1 MAVNNRSDSLVTL
14 TNPRA
19 PVSEAYR
26 TLRTNLEFSS
36 LDKPIKTMVVT
47 SPGPGEGKSTTLAN
61 LAVTLAQAEK
71 QVILVDCDL
80 RRPSQ
85 HELFGLSNSVG
96 LTTMVVDDKAM
107 KQPPLLDTEVEG
119 LRLLPSGPVPP
130 NPSELVGSHRMAE
143 IIAMLSEQADIVLFD
158 APPVIAVTD
167 AAVLASRVDG
177 VLLVIKA
184 GATKRDQ
191 ARKAKALL
199 DKVNAHLV
207 GAVLN
212 NVKMDTSYY
221 RYYAGQESTR

>member
-1 MAVNNRSDSLVTL
+1 MAAARPSETLVTL
-14 TNPRA
+14 TMPRA

-36 LDKPIKTMVVT
+36 LDKPLKTIVVT
-47 SPGPGEGKSTTLAN
+47 SPGSDEGKSTTLAN

-71 QVILVDCDL
+71 TVILVDCDL

-85 HELFGLSNSVG
+85 HEIFGLTNEVG
-96 LTTMVVDDKAM
+96 LTTMMVDEQAM
-107 KQPPLLDTEVEG
+107 KAPPLQDTA
-119 LRLLPSGPVPP
+119 LPNLSVLTTGPLPP
-130 NPSELVGSHRMAE
+130 NPSELVGSHRMGE
-143 IIAMLSEQADIVLFD
+143 IIAGLSQSADVVLFD

-184 GATKRDQ
+184 GGTKRDHAQ
-191 ARKAKALL
+191 KAKALL
-199 DKVNAHLV
+199 DKVSAHLV

-221 RYYAGQESTR
+221 RYYTEQKRG

>member
-1 MAVNNRSDSLVTL
+1 MAAGGPSQTLVTL
-14 TNPRA
+14 TMPRA

-36 LDKPIKTMVVT
+36 LDKPLKTIVVT
-47 SPGPGEGKSTTLAN
+47 SPGPDEGKSTTLAN

-71 QVILVDCDL
+71 RVILVDCDL

-85 HELFGLSNSVG
+85 HEIFGLTNEVG
-96 LTTMVVDDKAM
+96 LTTMMVDEQAM
-107 KQPPLLDTEVEG
+107 KAPPLQATTV
-119 LRLLPSGPVPP
+119 PSLSVLTTGPLPP
-130 NPSELVGSHRMAE
+130 NPSELVGSRRMGE
-143 IIAMLSEQADIVLFD
+143 IIAGLSEAADVVLFD

-184 GATKRDQ
+184 GGTKRDHAQ
-191 ARKAKALL
+191 KAKALL
-199 DKVNAHLV
+199 DKVSAHLV

-221 RYYAGQESTR
+221 RYYTEQKRG

>member
-1 MAVNNRSDSLVTL
+1 MAVNNRSDRLVTL

-47 SPGPGEGKSTTLAN
+47 SPGPEEGKSTTLAN

-85 HELFGLSNSVG
+85 HELFGLSNSAG
-96 LTTMVVDDKAM
+96 LTTMVVDDEAM
-107 KQPPLLDTEVEG
+107 KKPPLLDTEVAG
-119 LRLLPSGPVPP
+119 LRLLPSGPLPP
-130 NPSELVGSHRMAE
+130 NPSELVGSRRMAE

-177 VLLVIKA
+177 VLLVVKA
-184 GATKRDQ
+184 GGTKRDQ